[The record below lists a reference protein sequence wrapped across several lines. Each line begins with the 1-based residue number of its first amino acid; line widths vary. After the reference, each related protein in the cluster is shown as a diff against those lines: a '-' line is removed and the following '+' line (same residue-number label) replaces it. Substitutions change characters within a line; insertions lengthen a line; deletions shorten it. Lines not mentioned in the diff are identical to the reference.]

1 MFQKSKS
8 ASSAEQPTEAGSHT
22 PTPTKA
28 NDDRKRSIIQNDIRI
43 EGNFSAEGILEFGG
57 TIVGNVSADTLI
69 LTRDGTINGD
79 INARHVTIEGTQSG
93 KIVALNVN
101 LKSSAR
107 LHTDITYD
115 RLCIESGA
123 QIEGHLHHRPTKIR

>member
-1 MFQKSKS
+1 MFHKTKS
-8 ASSAEQPTEAGSHT
+8 ASSTDQSTEAVSHT
-22 PTPTKA
+22 PTPPKA
-28 NDDRKRSIIQNDIRI
+28 NDERKRSIIQNDIRI
-43 EGNFSAEGILEFGG
+43 EGHFSAEGILEFGG
-57 TIVGNVSADTLI
+57 TIVGNVTADTLI
-69 LTRDGTINGD
+69 LTRDGTIHGD

-107 LHTDITYD
+107 LQTDIIYD

-123 QIEGHLHHRPTKIR
+123 QIEGHLHHRPAKLR